1 MYYKL
6 IEQNIYKL
14 SSNITKSFL
23 EKNGIY
29 VNEEESIFLTNIVK
43 ENWEDL
49 YNNNYEDVFKLISK
63 ELNQN
68 KAKLLFNLYQTKI
81 NQYLN

>member
-49 YNNNYEDVFKLISK
+49 YNNNYENVFKLISK

-68 KAKLLFNLYQTKI
+68 KVKLLFNLYQTKI

>member
-6 IEQNIYKL
+6 NEQNIYKL
-14 SSNITKSFL
+14 SSNITKSYL

-49 YNNNYEDVFKLISK
+49 YNNNYENVFKLISK

-68 KAKLLFNLYQTKI
+68 KVKLLFNLYQTKI

>member
-49 YNNNYEDVFKLISK
+49 YNNNYENECKLISK

-68 KAKLLFNLYQTKI
+68 KVKLLFNLYQTKI

>member
-49 YNNNYEDVFKLISK
+49 YNNNYEFKLISK

-68 KAKLLFNLYQTKI
+68 KVKLLFNLYQTKI

>member
-14 SSNITKSFL
+14 SSNITKSYL

-49 YNNNYEDVFKLISK
+49 YNNNYENVFKLISK

-68 KAKLLFNLYQTKI
+68 KVKLLFNLYQTKI

>member
-68 KAKLLFNLYQTKI
+68 KVKLLFNLYQTKI